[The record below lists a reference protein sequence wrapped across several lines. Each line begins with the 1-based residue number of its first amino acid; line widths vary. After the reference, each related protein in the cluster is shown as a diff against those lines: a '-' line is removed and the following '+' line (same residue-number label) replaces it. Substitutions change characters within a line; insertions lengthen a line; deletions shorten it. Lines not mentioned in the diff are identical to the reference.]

1 MENKKILKEEKSDIQ
16 NSYNDLLQI
25 YNRHFGE
32 YSSNEPQDKPVSK
45 ESDMDEGKLFTKFI
59 MKK

>member
-1 MENKKILKEEKSDIQ
+1 MENNKNISNK
-16 NSYNDLLQI
+16 NSLNESSFDKVYREL
-25 YNRHFGE
+25 FGE
-32 YSSNEPQDKPVSK
+32 YQPRELSPKARTKNK

>member
-1 MENKKILKEEKSDIQ
+1 MGNKKILKEDKSTIE
-16 NSYNDLLQI
+16 NSYNDLLKI
-25 YNRHFGE
+25 YNRHYGE
-32 YSSNEPQDKPVSK
+32 YQSNETQDKSVSK

>member
-1 MENKKILKEEKSDIQ
+1 MENKKILKEDKSSIES
-16 NSYNDLLQI
+16 SYNDLLQI
-25 YNRHFGE
+25 YNRHYGE
-32 YSSNEPQDKPVSK
+32 YKPSESQDNSVSK

>member
-1 MENKKILKEEKSDIQ
+1 MGNKKILKEEVSDIK

-25 YNRHFGE
+25 YNRHYGE
-32 YSSNEPQDKPVSK
+32 YKSNEPKDAPVSK

>member
-32 YSSNEPQDKPVSK
+32 YKSNESQDKPISK